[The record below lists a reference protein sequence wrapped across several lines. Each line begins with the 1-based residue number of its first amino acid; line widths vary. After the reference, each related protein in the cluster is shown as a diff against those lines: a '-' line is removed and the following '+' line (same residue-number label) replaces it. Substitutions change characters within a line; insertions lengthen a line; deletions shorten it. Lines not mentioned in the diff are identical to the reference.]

1 MLNSILPA
9 RVDNRYRGHVPALS
23 FLAPI
28 ASMRAAVSLVHF
40 FRADGGAQSISTMPP
55 DTYWPSW
62 IRDVVG
68 HFARMELDQP
78 VLGRP
83 QRPPVRLATSRE
95 LASNHR
101 RSSP

>member
-28 ASMRAAVSLVHF
+28 TFMRAAVSLVHI

-55 DTYWPSW
+55 DTYWPSR

-68 HFARMELDQP
+68 HFTRMRLAQP
-78 VLGRP
+78 VLSRP
-83 QRPPVRLATSRE
+83 QRSPVRLVTSWE

-101 RSSP
+101 RSSS